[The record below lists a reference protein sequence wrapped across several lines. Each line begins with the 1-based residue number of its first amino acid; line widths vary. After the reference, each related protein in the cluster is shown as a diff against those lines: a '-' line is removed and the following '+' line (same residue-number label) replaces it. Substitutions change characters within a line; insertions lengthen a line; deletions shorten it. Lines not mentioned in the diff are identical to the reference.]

1 MGKKRIIKKRGQG
14 MDASLKSRA
23 LSRVP
28 KKKMDR
34 GVLYIHATYNNTK
47 LMLTNMEGG
56 AVIFSSSGSLGFS
69 GARKGTPYAA
79 AKVGEIMGEKAA
91 LMGVKDVNVVIKGV
105 GSGRESSLRA
115 FAGKGI
121 GITEIKD
128 MTPIPFNGPR
138 PPKPRR
144 V

>member
-1 MGKKRIIKKRGQG
+1 MGKKRVIKKRGQG
-14 MDASLKSRA
+14 MDAGLKSRA

-28 KKKMDR
+28 KKKMDK
-34 GVLYIHATYNNTK
+34 GILYIHATYNNTK
-47 LMLTNMEGG
+47 LMLTDMGGG
-56 AVIFSSSGSLGFS
+56 AVIFSSCGALGFS
-69 GARKGTPYAA
+69 GARKGTPFDA

-91 LMGVKDVNVVIKGV
+91 LMGVKDVSVVIKGV
-105 GSGRESSLRA
+105 GSGRESAIRA

-121 GITEIKD
+121 GISEIKD

-138 PPKPRR
+138 ARKPRR